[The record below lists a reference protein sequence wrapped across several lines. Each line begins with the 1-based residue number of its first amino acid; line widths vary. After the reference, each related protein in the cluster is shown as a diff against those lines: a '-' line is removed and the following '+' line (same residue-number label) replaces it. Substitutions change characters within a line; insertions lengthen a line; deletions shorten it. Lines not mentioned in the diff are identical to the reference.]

1 MDSTDLIIPH
11 RAFSAGL
18 GENCIVTTLC
28 PGGGERMR
36 WRMVVCGP
44 GRIDLNPPAMH
55 QSQLNH
61 IEAAYDLYSY
71 QRGGVLRVA
80 ITL

>member
-1 MDSTDLIIPH
+1 
-11 RAFSAGL
+11 
-18 GENCIVTTLC
+18 
-28 PGGGERMR
+28 MR